1 MYFKE
6 LELGFWTPCLNKQLD
21 SDRLERCWELLAGGF
36 PQPRAIPDRD
46 LGSCM
51 TLSKLFYPILSPVFP
66 YENGINNYYHIYCAW
81 LLWKLM
87 EALKIWNIKYEI
99 WKILFSIQKPWMNDA
114 FKLNC
119 LWGSDLLEWN
129 TSEINSTIGTV
140 HKSWR
145 NKMDFSFC
153 SVRHFL

>member
-87 EALKIWNIKYEI
+87 EALKIWNMKDTVFYP
-99 WKILFSIQKPWMNDA
+99 KA
-114 FKLNC
+114 LNEWC
-119 LWGSDLLEWN
+119 LQTELPLRVWSFRMRYFRDKFYRWN
-129 TSEINSTIGTV
+129 SS
-140 HKSWR
+140 
-145 NKMDFSFC
+145 
-153 SVRHFL
+153 